1 MLVCCNTYLQA
12 PNKKLDMSN
21 QSFVTNSNVLSFLF
35 FLSEMIIYICCF
47 GLYKEENSYLRKSPL
62 HVINILILIFEAI
75 EILSIIDSPIFQ
87 RIIKVKLLRCL
98 MIIQMRYSYNW
109 EMRVMVR
116 SLRQLST
123 KFFQLLLITTI
134 IYFYFALI
142 FTKLY
147 KNDGYYCDNAYNG
160 QKIMTKNDCFNWGGD
175 WVSH

>member
-1 MLVCCNTYLQA
+1 
-12 PNKKLDMSN
+12 
-21 QSFVTNSNVLSFLF
+21 
-35 FLSEMIIYICCF
+35 
-47 GLYKEENSYLRKSPL
+47 
-62 HVINILILIFEAI
+62 
-75 EILSIIDSPIFQ
+75 
-87 RIIKVKLLRCL
+87 
-98 MIIQMRYSYNW
+98 
-109 EMRVMVR
+109 MRVMVR

-123 KFFQLLLITTI
+123 KFLQLLFVMTI